1 LILDVKTGSGAFMSD
16 SKDAGLLARTMVD
29 LGKRAGVETRALVT
43 AMDVP
48 LGLTVGNSLEVRET
62 LEVLAGAG
70 PSDVV
75 ELTLILANEML
86 DAAKIKPKID
96 PATAL
101 KNGAAM
107 DVWRKMIEAQGG
119 SNDAPLPIAKE
130 KFEVKADISGKLLS
144 LDALKVGISAW
155 RLGAGRQKQGDA
167 LQPGAGIE
175 IHAKPGDN
183 VIKGQSILTLH
194 SDEPSRFDRANEALI
209 GAFSIG
215 ADSKK
220 VSQLPLVIERIEG

>member
-1 LILDVKTGSGAFMSD
+1 
-16 SKDAGLLARTMVD
+16 
-29 LGKRAGVETRALVT
+29 
-43 AMDVP
+43 MDVP

-130 KFEVKADISGKLLS
+130 KIEVKADISGKLLS